1 MGSAAAPLLS
11 SLYPHLALANTISLW
26 GEMTQTVF
34 GNIQHPTFS
43 HSHRLDPSGPFNL
56 QLSCQNVMMNFL
68 GLGFL
73 EMYFLWG
80 TLQLNSISCNIIM
93 EWMCPWQ
100 LWLGPWELSIGS
112 WVRRFK
118 CGGEEEY
125 IDHNWGAG
133 PGWRWRCG
141 AEIGVLSHLM
151 DYSSTWGSSSG
162 CSWRKGEGA
171 GVS

>member
-34 GNIQHPTFS
+34 GNIHLLTQSQQTRPIWS
-43 HSHRLDPSGPFNL
+43 L
-56 QLSCQNVMMNFL
+56 QL
-68 GLGFL
+68 
-73 EMYFLWG
+73 
-80 TLQLNSISCNIIM
+80 TT
-93 EWMCPWQ
+93 
-100 LWLGPWELSIGS
+100 ELSKRDDEFS
-112 WVRRFK
+112 WSGLPWNVLFMRHPIHFMQHYQRSECVPDNSGWGHESSVSGMRRFK

-162 CSWRKGEGA
+162 CGRRKGEGA